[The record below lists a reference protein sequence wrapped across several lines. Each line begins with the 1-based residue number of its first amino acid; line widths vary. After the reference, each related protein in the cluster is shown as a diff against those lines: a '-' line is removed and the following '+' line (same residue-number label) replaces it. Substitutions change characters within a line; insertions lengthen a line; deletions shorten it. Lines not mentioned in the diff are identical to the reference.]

1 MYLIGIDISKFKHDC
16 FIATETGLVIKDS
29 FSFDNNQEGFKK
41 FLNVLLSLDQ
51 TQEIR
56 IGLEAT
62 GHYGTNLKLFLHEN
76 NFSFIEFN
84 PVLSERYRQV
94 SSLRK
99 TKNDKIDAKLI
110 SKMLLSY
117 DYKTNSSISYH
128 ILKLK
133 SLTRFR
139 KRLVKNRTVFK
150 ERLINILDIAFPEYS
165 KHFTQVWGKVSF
177 YILKNYPTAKDIANI
192 NVEEVM
198 TTIHSLSKGH
208 YSMIKLMKL
217 IETAKTSIG
226 FKNDYHVLELQ
237 LTINMI
243 EQLDSS
249 IDKIE
254 NEIIEIILIQYNFK
268 TATIPGIGII
278 SAASIVSEYEDFSK
292 FQNPNQLL
300 SFAGLEPAIY
310 QSGTQQTYGH
320 MVKRGSSYLRET
332 IMNIIPYVMAYNS
345 VFYEYYRKKKSE
357 GKHHRVALTHL
368 AKKLIRI
375 IYHLETN
382 NISFD
387 SSKIK

>member
-254 NEIIEIILIQYNFK
+254 NEIIEIMNQYNFK

>member
-41 FLNVLLSLDQ
+41 FLSVLLSLDQ

-254 NEIIEIILIQYNFK
+254 NEIIEIMNQYNFK

>member
-41 FLNVLLSLDQ
+41 FLSVLLSLDQ

-254 NEIIEIILIQYNFK
+254 NEIIEIILIHNFK

>member
-254 NEIIEIILIQYNFK
+254 NEIIEIMNQYNFK

-278 SAASIVSEYEDFSK
+278 SAASIVSEYENFSK

>member
-150 ERLINILDIAFPEYS
+150 EWLINILDITFPEYS

-254 NEIIEIILIQYNFK
+254 NEIIEIMNQYNFK

-310 QSGTQQTYGH
+310 QSRTQQTYGH

>member
-150 ERLINILDIAFPEYS
+150 ERLINILDITFPEYS

-254 NEIIEIILIQYNFK
+254 NEIIEIMNQYNFK

>member
-217 IETAKTSIG
+217 IETTKTSIG

-254 NEIIEIILIQYNFK
+254 NEIIEIMNQYNFK

>member
-150 ERLINILDIAFPEYS
+150 ERLINILDIAFPKYS

-254 NEIIEIILIQYNFK
+254 NEIIEIMNQYNFK

>member
-254 NEIIEIILIQYNFK
+254 NEIIEIILIDNFK

>member
-217 IETAKTSIG
+217 IENAKTSIG

-254 NEIIEIILIQYNFK
+254 NEIIEIMNQYNFK

>member
-110 SKMLLSY
+110 PKMLLSY

-254 NEIIEIILIQYNFK
+254 NEIIEIMNQYNFK

>member
-62 GHYGTNLKLFLHEN
+62 GHYGTNLKLFLHKN

-254 NEIIEIILIQYNFK
+254 NEIIEIMNQYNFK

>member
-1 MYLIGIDISKFKHDC
+1 
-16 FIATETGLVIKDS
+16 
-29 FSFDNNQEGFKK
+29 
-41 FLNVLLSLDQ
+41 
-51 TQEIR
+51 
-56 IGLEAT
+56 
-62 GHYGTNLKLFLHEN
+62 
-76 NFSFIEFN
+76 
-84 PVLSERYRQV
+84 
-94 SSLRK
+94 
-99 TKNDKIDAKLI
+99 
-110 SKMLLSY
+110 
-117 DYKTNSSISYH
+117 
-128 ILKLK
+128 
-133 SLTRFR
+133 
-139 KRLVKNRTVFK
+139 
-150 ERLINILDIAFPEYS
+150 
-165 KHFTQVWGKVSF
+165 
-177 YILKNYPTAKDIANI
+177 
-192 NVEEVM
+192 M

-254 NEIIEIILIQYNFK
+254 NEIIEIMNQYNFK

-368 AKKLIRI
+368 AK
-375 IYHLETN
+375 
-382 NISFD
+382 S
-387 SSKIK
+387 

>member
-165 KHFTQVWGKVSF
+165 KHFTQVWDKVSF

-254 NEIIEIILIQYNFK
+254 NEIIEIMNQYNFK

>member
-139 KRLVKNRTVFK
+139 KRLVKNRTIFK

-254 NEIIEIILIQYNFK
+254 NEIIEIMNQYNFK

-320 MVKRGSSYLRET
+320 MLKRGSSYLRET

>member
-254 NEIIEIILIQYNFK
+254 NEIIEIMNQYNFK

-320 MVKRGSSYLRET
+320 MVKHGSSYLRET

>member
-254 NEIIEIILIQYNFK
+254 NEIIEIMNHYNFK

>member
-1 MYLIGIDISKFKHDC
+1 
-16 FIATETGLVIKDS
+16 
-29 FSFDNNQEGFKK
+29 
-41 FLNVLLSLDQ
+41 
-51 TQEIR
+51 
-56 IGLEAT
+56 
-62 GHYGTNLKLFLHEN
+62 
-76 NFSFIEFN
+76 
-84 PVLSERYRQV
+84 
-94 SSLRK
+94 
-99 TKNDKIDAKLI
+99 
-110 SKMLLSY
+110 MLLSY

-133 SLTRFR
+133 SLTKSR
-139 KRLVKNRTVFK
+139 KRLVKNKTVFK

-198 TTIHSLSKGH
+198 PTIHSLYKGH

-217 IETAKTSIG
+217 IEAAKVSIG
-226 FKNDYHVLELQ
+226 YQNDYHILELQ

-243 EQLDSS
+243 EQLDYS

-254 NEIIEIILIQYNFK
+254 NEIIEIMNQYNFK

-278 SAASIVSEYEDFSK
+278 SADSIVYEFEEFSK

-345 VFYEYYRKKKSE
+345 VFYEYYRKKKNK

>member
-150 ERLINILDIAFPEYS
+150 ERLINILDITFPEYS

-254 NEIIEIILIQYNFK
+254 NEIIEIMNQYNFK

-310 QSGTQQTYGH
+310 QSRTQQTYGH